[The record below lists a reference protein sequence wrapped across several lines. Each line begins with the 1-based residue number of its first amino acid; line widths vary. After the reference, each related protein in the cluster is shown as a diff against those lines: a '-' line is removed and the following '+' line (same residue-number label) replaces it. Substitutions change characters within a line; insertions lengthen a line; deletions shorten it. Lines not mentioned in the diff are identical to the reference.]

1 MKAFLAVQKISNR
14 RRRSVVAALTSFL
27 LFGTI
32 ATFASVATSA
42 NGANPPRKILSG
54 WIPYYGMKTSL
65 PAALNNPDLIKE
77 VMPFW
82 YTLKFN
88 ANNKKSSITDL
99 YSPAN
104 PSVPIAQPLDAMRR
118 AGYLIIPTITDGTDK
133 LVLAGL
139 LADPKSRTAI
149 ATLLANFV
157 KTNNFDGIDL
167 DFEGFAFVDG
177 NTTWAKTQPSWVL
190 FIKEL
195 SALLHADEK
204 DKKIL
209 SIATPYAFNPTEKQ
223 KGYTVYAWAKVA
235 EYIDRL
241 RIMTYDYSVAKPG
254 PIGPIAWAEK
264 TIQYAISIMPA
275 SKVYVG
281 LPGYGRD
288 WVTKVTGIC
297 PAVYS
302 KVIKSG
308 AKAATFVMRDASTL
322 AASYGVTPRYDTATA
337 EVTFSYIKQYEG
349 LNSAGQSTMC
359 TANRTAWYQNA
370 DSYGARTALVGKYK
384 LGGVVAWTL
393 GMEEPLAMESIR
405 QIASS
410 IAPATVL
417 NIVTASAT
425 EINYGRAITV
435 SAQFT
440 LEDKSPVAGVPIQVQ
455 AKSSGDVDWRT
466 LPPLTTGTDGSVSL
480 PILLGK
486 STSIQFSS
494 EGTWERASSTS
505 NELVI
510 TVNRKL
516 SLSAPASVRN
526 GKPFS
531 ISGTIHPGTPG
542 VSVALL
548 RLVAGKWNKVGS
560 SLETDDRGGFAF
572 AIEKEARGIV
582 RYNLIIE
589 GDTTWKPLTPPT
601 FSIIVR

>member
-1 MKAFLAVQKISNR
+1 MKAFLAVQKISNS
-14 RRRSVVAALTSFL
+14 RRRSFVASLTSL
-27 LFGTI
+27 LLL
-32 ATFASVATSA
+32 ASLSLVVSAPVALS
-42 NGANPPRKILSG
+42 ANPPRKILSG

-65 PAALNNPDLIKE
+65 PAALNNSDLIRE

-82 YTLKFN
+82 YTLKYN

-104 PSVPIAQPLDAMRR
+104 PSVPIKQPLDAMRS

-133 LVLAGL
+133 LVLSNL
-139 LADPKSRTAI
+139 LADPKSRTSIAI
-149 ATLLANFV
+149 LISNFV
-157 KTNNFDGIDL
+157 KVNNYDGIDL

-177 NTTWAKTQPSWVL
+177 NTTWAKTQISWVA

-195 SALLHADEK
+195 SALMRA

-209 SIATPYAFNPTEKQ
+209 SIATPYAFNPSEKQ

-241 RIMTYDYSVAKPG
+241 RIMTYDYSVARPG

-264 TIQYAISIMPA
+264 TIQYAVSIMPA

-288 WVTKVTGIC
+288 WVTKVTGVC
-297 PAVYS
+297 PAVFS

-308 AKAATFVMRDASTL
+308 AKAATFVMRDAATL
-322 AASYGVTPRYDTATA
+322 AASYGVTPQYDTKTA
-337 EVTFSYIKQYEG
+337 EVTFSYTKQYDG
-349 LNSAGQSTMC
+349 LNSAGQSTIC

-370 DSYGARTALVGKYK
+370 ESYAARTALVGKYK

-393 GMEEPLAMESIR
+393 GMEEPGAMESIR
-405 QIASS
+405 LVASS

-417 NIVTASAT
+417 SVISADAT
-425 EINYGRAITV
+425 EINYGKAIKV
-435 SAQFT
+435 IAQFS
-440 LEDKSPVAGVPIQVQ
+440 LEDKSPVAGVPIEVE
-455 AKSSGDVDWRT
+455 AKSPSESEWRT
-466 LPPLTTGTDGSVSL
+466 LPPLLTAIDGSAIL
-480 PILLGK
+480 PILIGK
-486 STSIQFSS
+486 TTTLRFSS
-494 EGTWERASSTS
+494 EGTWERAPSIS

-510 TVNRKL
+510 EVSRTL
-516 SLSAPASVRN
+516 SLTAPSSVKN

-531 ISGTIHPGTPG
+531 ISGVVLPRTSG

-560 SLETDDRGGFAF
+560 SLPTDDQGAFAF
-572 AIEKEARGIV
+572 TIDKEARGIV

-589 GDTTWKPLTPPT
+589 GDTTWKTLSSPT
-601 FSIIVR
+601 FSIIIR